1 MSKNHLSGNFYAMG
15 AWGLRWT
22 LEKSSSI
29 IIFDR
34 KFNPTRFE
42 DTDCVTSHSN
52 KISTR
57 GNFDTIREMKIF
69 FPQKIGLE
77 FFVRRKVL
85 KYSQNYLNC
94 SIWKNVKK
102 NSRTRKKFLSKFYY
116 LANRSSVK
124 NSRRQPVTEK
134 LFLKFRHLNM
144 SVRLLVSV
152 LQQRDQNSNSE
163 L

>member
-1 MSKNHLSGNFYAMG
+1 MIWS
-15 AWGLRWT
+15 LRST

-29 IIFDR
+29 IFFVQ
-34 KFNPTRFE
+34 KFNSTRSE
-42 DTDCVTSHSN
+42 DTDCVSHSN
-52 KISTR
+52 ELFKRWNID
-57 GNFDTIREMKIF
+57 FIRQMKIF
-69 FPQKIGLE
+69 YSRKIGLE

>member
-1 MSKNHLSGNFYAMG
+1 MIWS
-15 AWGLRWT
+15 LRST

-29 IIFDR
+29 IFFVQ
-34 KFNPTRFE
+34 KFNSTRSE
-42 DTDCVTSHSN
+42 DTDCVSHSN
-52 KISTR
+52 ELFKRWNID
-57 GNFDTIREMKIF
+57 FIRQMKIF
-69 FPQKIGLE
+69 YSRKIGLE

-102 NSRTRKKFLSKFYY
+102 NSRARKKFLSKFYY

>member
-1 MSKNHLSGNFYAMG
+1 MIWS
-15 AWGLRWT
+15 LRST

-29 IIFDR
+29 IFFVQ
-34 KFNPTRFE
+34 KFNSTRSE
-42 DTDCVTSHSN
+42 DTDCVSHSN
-52 KISTR
+52 ELFKRWNID
-57 GNFDTIREMKIF
+57 FIREMKIF
-69 FPQKIGLE
+69 YSRKIGLE

-152 LQQRDQNSNSE
+152 LQQRDQNSDSE

>member
-1 MSKNHLSGNFYAMG
+1 MIWS
-15 AWGLRWT
+15 LRST

-29 IIFDR
+29 IFFVQ
-34 KFNPTRFE
+34 KFNSTRSE
-42 DTDCVTSHSN
+42 DTDCVSHSN
-52 KISTR
+52 ELFKRWNID
-57 GNFDTIREMKIF
+57 FIREIKIF
-69 FPQKIGLE
+69 SSRKIGLE

-152 LQQRDQNSNSE
+152 LQQRDQNSDSE

>member
-1 MSKNHLSGNFYAMG
+1 MIWS
-15 AWGLRWT
+15 LRST

-29 IIFDR
+29 IFFVQ
-34 KFNPTRFE
+34 KFNSTRSE
-42 DTDCVTSHSN
+42 DTDCVSHSN
-52 KISTR
+52 ELFKRWNID
-57 GNFDTIREMKIF
+57 FIRQMKIF
-69 FPQKIGLE
+69 YSQKIGLE

>member
-1 MSKNHLSGNFYAMG
+1 MIWS
-15 AWGLRWT
+15 LRST

-29 IIFDR
+29 IFFVQ
-34 KFNPTRFE
+34 KFNSTRSE
-42 DTDCVTSHSN
+42 DTDCVSHSN
-52 KISTR
+52 ELFKRWNID
-57 GNFDTIREMKIF
+57 FIREIKIF
-69 FPQKIGLE
+69 YSRKIGLE